1 MGVFNSSLQN
11 KEIKEEYNVISIN
24 QQITLA
30 KNKIYEDRATIYKNI
45 VKNQYIDCYCGC
57 KYNKIF
63 TSIKQTNINDYT
75 LIVEGNIDIIY
86 NEVLKAEDEYRE
98 NIRENLKKCKNTYLH
113 NLKKS
118 YDGINSIS
126 KNPIHLSNYNNKR
139 YRYKTITNS
148 NT

>member
-11 KEIKEEYNVISIN
+11 KEINEEYNVISIN

-98 NIRENLKKCKNTYLH
+98 NIRENLKKCKNT
-113 NLKKS
+113 
-118 YDGINSIS
+118 
-126 KNPIHLSNYNNKR
+126 
-139 YRYKTITNS
+139 
-148 NT
+148 